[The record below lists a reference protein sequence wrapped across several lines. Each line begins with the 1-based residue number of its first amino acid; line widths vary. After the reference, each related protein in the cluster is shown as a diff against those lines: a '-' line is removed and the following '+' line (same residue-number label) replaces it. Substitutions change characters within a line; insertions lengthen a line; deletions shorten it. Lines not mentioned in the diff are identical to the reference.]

1 MGFGVCGQRIC
12 ELRQIPGEEAAVPRE
27 AAARRRRSGRR
38 RFPAGREA
46 VTPAEAA
53 IPGRKRRFPAGRGG
67 SGRKRRLRGRWLPG
81 RGAMV
86 PGGGSAEAAW
96 PEPGARPEPR
106 ELRVAGAAAA
116 ARVAAGGG
124 RLPAALLPRGL
135 RALELSGCAALRELG
150 PGLAAALPALQTL
163 VLRDDAL
170 GPAGLGAGLGGAMA
184 ALRVLDLSGNAL
196 EALPPALGGADPD
209 PDPGAAPEL
218 PALQSL
224 DLSRNRLRELGP
236 GLAWHAPRLQAL
248 LLAGNLLRE
257 LPGRLLPPGP
267 APRPALPLLARLEAP
282 GNRLARLGADIAA
295 LPALKS
301 LDVAN
306 NELQE
311 LPAALADCPR
321 LKEANFRGNQL
332 KDKRLEKMVNGC
344 QTKSILEYLRAG
356 GRGKGKA
363 ENTREEARKKKR
375 EKQQKK
381 NGGDGEQDEVEEASK
396 LLVKVLHV
404 STPLVIKVSLG
415 VKDVRPFIVCCVL
428 KGVNLKPGNA
438 LKRFLSAQTKLH
450 EDICEKRT
458 AATIATHDLQ
468 LIKGPLIYDVQPPE
482 ELKIT
487 PLGRKEIK
495 AKDLLR
501 QLQLEAEEQR
511 KQKKRQNIS
520 GLHKYLQLLDGK
532 DHYPCLVDAEG
543 VVISFPPITNSEKTK
558 KIAELNRFTSE
569 NKEDS
574 GSDSEPDGLCGP
586 MNSNPNQDA
595 QPTSLPLVVEQVRV
609 VDTDGNLKVLY
620 PSKTDLATVS
630 SLLTVIR

>member
-1 MGFGVCGQRIC
+1 MAAAWP
-12 ELRQIPGEEAAVPRE
+12 ELE
-27 AAARRRRSGRR
+27 AAARERRREL
-38 RFPAGREA
+38 A
-46 VTPAEAA
+46 
-53 IPGRKRRFPAGRGG
+53 
-67 SGRKRRLRGRWLPG
+67 LPG
-81 RGAMV
+81 AAV
-86 PGGGSAEAAW
+86 AE
-96 PEPGARPEPR
+96 
-106 ELRVAGAAAA
+106 
-116 ARVAAGGG
+116 RVAAGGG
-124 RLPAALLPRGL
+124 RLPAELLALPLL
-135 RALELSGCAALRELG
+135 QSLELSGCAALRELG
-150 PGLAAALPALQTL
+150 PGLAAALPALHTL
-163 VLRDDAL
+163 VLSDNAL
-170 GPAGLGAGLGGAMA
+170 GPAGLGAGLGGPLP
-184 ALRVLDLSGNAL
+184 ALRLLDLSGNGL
-196 EALPPALGGADPD
+196 EALPAALGGAAGAEPAAE
-209 PDPGAAPEL
+209 PGG
-218 PALQSL
+218 ALAFPQLRSL
-224 DLSRNRLRELGP
+224 NLSGNRLRELGP
-236 GLAWHAPRLQAL
+236 GLARAAPQLQTLLLSGNRLQAL
-248 LLAGNLLRE
+248 
-257 LPGRLLPPGP
+257 PGGLLPP
-267 APRPALPLLARLEAP
+267 AALPGGPFPLLSRLEAAD
-282 GNRLARLGADIAA
+282 NDVAELGADIAA

-306 NELQE
+306 NQLRE

-344 QTKSILEYLRAG
+344 QTKAILDYLRAG

-363 ENTREEARKKKR
+363 ESAREEARKKKR

-381 NGGDGEQDEVEEASK
+381 DGGDGEQDELEEASK

-404 STPLVIKVSLG
+404 SENPTPLVVKVSPG
-415 VKDVRPFIVCCVL
+415 VRDVRPFIVCCVL

-468 LIKGPLIYDVQPPE
+468 LIKGPLVYDVRPPD

-511 KQKKRQNIS
+511 KQKKRQNVS

-532 DHYPCLVDAEG
+532 DNYPCLVDAEG

-558 KIAELNRFTSE
+558 IRKDTRDLFLEVTSDSSLQICKDVMDMLILKIAELNRFTLE

-574 GSDSEPDGLCGP
+574 GSDNESDALCGP
-586 MNSNPNQDA
+586 VNLNPSQNVQPMNF
-595 QPTSLPLVVEQVRV
+595 PLVVEQVRV

-620 PSKTDLATVS
+620 PSKTDLTTVC

>member
-1 MGFGVCGQRIC
+1 
-12 ELRQIPGEEAAVPRE
+12 LL
-27 AAARRRRSGRR
+27 
-38 RFPAGREA
+38 PA
-46 VTPAEAA
+46 
-53 IPGRKRRFPAGRGG
+53 
-67 SGRKRRLRGRWLPG
+67 LP
-81 RGAMV
+81 
-86 PGGGSAEAAW
+86 
-96 PEPGARPEPR
+96 
-106 ELRVAGAAAA
+106 GAAA
-116 ARVAAGGG
+116 
-124 RLPAALLPRGL
+124 PF
-135 RALELSGCAALRELG
+135 
-150 PGLAAALPALQTL
+150 
-163 VLRDDAL
+163 
-170 GPAGLGAGLGGAMA
+170 
-184 ALRVLDLSGNAL
+184 
-196 EALPPALGGADPD
+196 
-209 PDPGAAPEL
+209 
-218 PALQSL
+218 
-224 DLSRNRLRELGP
+224 
-236 GLAWHAPRLQAL
+236 
-248 LLAGNLLRE
+248 
-257 LPGRLLPPGP
+257 
-267 APRPALPLLARLEAP
+267 PLLSRLEAAD
-282 GNRLARLGADIAA
+282 NEVEELGADIAA

-306 NELQE
+306 NQLRE

-344 QTKSILEYLRAG
+344 QTKAILEYLRAG

-363 ENTREEARKKKR
+363 EGAREEARKKKR

-381 NGGDGEQDEVEEASK
+381 DDGEQDELEEASK

-404 STPLVIKVSLG
+404 SENPAPLVVKASPG

-438 LKRFLSAQTKLH
+438 LKRFLSVQTKLH

-468 LIKGPLIYDVQPPE
+468 LIKGPLIYDVQPPDQ
-482 ELKIT
+482 LKVT

-511 KQKKRQNIS
+511 KQKKRQNVS

-532 DHYPCLVDAEG
+532 DNYPCLVDAEG

-558 KIAELNRFTSE
+558 IRKDTRDLFLEVTSDTSLQMCKDVMDTLILKIAELNRSTLE
-569 NKEDS
+569 NEEDS
-574 GSDSEPDGLCGP
+574 GSDNESDALCGP
-586 MNSNPNQDA
+586 VNLHPGQNAQPMNS
-595 QPTSLPLVVEQVRV
+595 PLVVEQVRV

-620 PSKTDLATVS
+620 PSKTDLTTVS

>member
-1 MGFGVCGQRIC
+1 MAAAWP
-12 ELRQIPGEEAAVPRE
+12 ELE
-27 AAARRRRSGRR
+27 AAARERRR
-38 RFPAGREA
+38 
-46 VTPAEAA
+46 
-53 IPGRKRRFPAGRGG
+53 
-67 SGRKRRLRGRWLPG
+67 
-81 RGAMV
+81 
-86 PGGGSAEAAW
+86 
-96 PEPGARPEPR
+96 
-106 ELRVAGAAAA
+106 ELALGGAAVAE
-116 ARVAAGGG
+116 RVAAGGG
-124 RLPAALLPRGL
+124 RLPAALLALPL
-135 RALELSGCAALRELG
+135 LQSLELSGCAALRELG
-150 PGLAAALPALQTL
+150 PGLAAALPALHTL
-163 VLRDDAL
+163 VLSGNAL
-170 GPAGLGAGLGGAMA
+170 GPAGLGAGLDGPLP
-184 ALRVLDLSGNAL
+184 ALRLLDLSGNGL
-196 EALPPALGGADPD
+196 EALPAALGGTA
-209 PDPGAAPEL
+209 GAEPAGAPAFPQL
-218 PALQSL
+218 RSL
-224 DLSRNRLRELGP
+224 NLSGNRLRELGP
-236 GLAWHAPRLQAL
+236 GLARAAPQLQAL
-248 LLAGNLLRE
+248 LLSGNRLRA
-257 LPGRLLPPGP
+257 LPGGLLPPAAVPGGP
-267 APRPALPLLARLEAP
+267 FPLLSRLEAAD
-282 GNRLARLGADIAA
+282 NEVEELGADIAA

-306 NELQE
+306 NRLRE

-344 QTKSILEYLRAG
+344 QTKAILEYLRAG

-363 ENTREEARKKKR
+363 ESAREEARKKKR

-381 NGGDGEQDEVEEASK
+381 DGGDGEQDELEEASK

-404 STPLVIKVSLG
+404 SENPAPLVVKASPG

-468 LIKGPLIYDVQPPE
+468 LIKGPLIYDVQPPD
-482 ELKIT
+482 ELKIM

-501 QLQLEAEEQR
+501 QLKLEAEEQR
-511 KQKKRQNIS
+511 KQKKRQNVS

-532 DHYPCLVDAEG
+532 DNYPCLVDAEG
-543 VVISFPPITNSEKTK
+543 SVISFPPITNSEKTK
-558 KIAELNRFTSE
+558 IRKDTRDLFLEVTSDTSLQICKDVMDTLILKIAELNRFTLE

-574 GSDSEPDGLCGP
+574 GSDNESDALCGP
-586 MNSNPNQDA
+586 VNLNPSQNVQPMNF
-595 QPTSLPLVVEQVRV
+595 LLVVEQVRV

-620 PSKTDLATVS
+620 PSKTDLTTVS

>member
-1 MGFGVCGQRIC
+1 MAAAWP
-12 ELRQIPGEEAAVPRE
+12 ELE
-27 AAARRRRSGRR
+27 AAARERRR
-38 RFPAGREA
+38 
-46 VTPAEAA
+46 
-53 IPGRKRRFPAGRGG
+53 
-67 SGRKRRLRGRWLPG
+67 
-81 RGAMV
+81 
-86 PGGGSAEAAW
+86 
-96 PEPGARPEPR
+96 
-106 ELRVAGAAAA
+106 ELALAGAAVAE
-116 ARVAAGGG
+116 RVAAGGG
-124 RLPAALLPRGL
+124 RLPAALLALPL
-135 RALELSGCAALRELG
+135 LQSLELSGCAALRELG
-150 PGLAAALPALQTL
+150 PGLAAALPALHTL
-163 VLRDDAL
+163 VLRDNAL
-170 GPAGLGAGLGGAMA
+170 GPAGLGAGLGGPLP
-184 ALRVLDLSGNAL
+184 ALRLLDLSGNGL
-196 EALPPALGGADPD
+196 EALPPALGGTWGAEP
-209 PDPGAAPEL
+209 AAPAAG
-218 PALQSL
+218 PAFPQLRSL
-224 DLSRNRLRELGP
+224 NLSGNRLRELGP
-236 GLAWHAPRLQAL
+236 GLALAAPQLQAL
-248 LLAGNLLRE
+248 LLSGNRLRA
-257 LPGRLLPPGP
+257 LPGGLLPRAAASAGP
-267 APRPALPLLARLEAP
+267 FPLLSRLEAAD
-282 GNRLARLGADIAA
+282 NELAELGADIAA

-306 NELQE
+306 NQLRE

-344 QTKSILEYLRAG
+344 QTKAILEYLRAG

-363 ENTREEARKKKR
+363 ESGREEARKKKR

-381 NGGDGEQDEVEEASK
+381 DVGDGEQDELEEASK

-404 STPLVIKVSLG
+404 SENPAPLVVKVSPG
-415 VKDVRPFIVCCVL
+415 IKDVRAFIVCCVL

-468 LIKGPLIYDVQPPE
+468 LIKGPLTYGVQPPE

-511 KQKKRQNIS
+511 KQKKRQNVS
-520 GLHKYLQLLDGK
+520 GLHRYLQLLDGK
-532 DHYPCLVDAEG
+532 DNYPCLVDAEG

-558 KIAELNRFTSE
+558 IRKDTRDLFLEVTSDTSLQICKDVMDTLILKIAELNRFTLE

-574 GSDSEPDGLCGP
+574 GSDNESDAVGGP
-586 MNSNPNQDA
+586 VNLNHGQSA

-620 PSKTDLATVS
+620 PSKTDLTTVS

>member
-1 MGFGVCGQRIC
+1 MAAAWP
-12 ELRQIPGEEAAVPRE
+12 ELE
-27 AAARRRRSGRR
+27 AAARERRRELALAG
-38 RFPAGREA
+38 PA
-46 VTPAEAA
+46 VAE
-53 IPGRKRRFPAGRGG
+53 
-67 SGRKRRLRGRWLPG
+67 
-81 RGAMV
+81 
-86 PGGGSAEAAW
+86 
-96 PEPGARPEPR
+96 
-106 ELRVAGAAAA
+106 
-116 ARVAAGGG
+116 RVAAGGG
-124 RLPAALLPRGL
+124 RLPAALLALPL
-135 RALELSGCAALRELG
+135 LQSLELSGCAALRELG
-150 PGLAAALPALQTL
+150 PGLAAALPALHTL
-163 VLRDDAL
+163 VLRGNAL
-170 GPAGLGAGLGGAMA
+170 GPAGLGAGLGGPLP
-184 ALRVLDLSGNAL
+184 ALRLLDLSGNGL
-196 EALPPALGGADPD
+196 EALPAALGGAAGPAGAPAADP
-209 PDPGAAPEL
+209 PAAPAFPQL
-218 PALQSL
+218 RSL
-224 DLSRNRLRELGP
+224 NLSANRLRELGP
-236 GLAWHAPRLQAL
+236 GLARAAPQLQAL
-248 LLAGNLLRE
+248 LLSGNRLRA
-257 LPGRLLPPGP
+257 LPGGLLPPAGTPGLPGGP
-267 APRPALPLLARLEAP
+267 FPLLSRLEAAD
-282 GNRLARLGADIAA
+282 NEVAELGPDIAA

-306 NELQE
+306 NQLRE

-344 QTKSILEYLRAG
+344 QTKAILEYLRAG
-356 GRGKGKA
+356 GRGRGKA
-363 ENTREEARKKKR
+363 ESAREEARKKKR

-381 NGGDGEQDEVEEASK
+381 DGGDGEQDELEEASK

-404 STPLVIKVSLG
+404 SENPAPLVVKASPG
-415 VKDVRPFIVCCVL
+415 VRDVRPFIVCCVL

-468 LIKGPLIYDVQPPE
+468 LVKGPLIYDVQPPD
-482 ELKIT
+482 ELKIM

-511 KQKKRQNIS
+511 KQKKRQNVS

-532 DHYPCLVDAEG
+532 DNYPCLVDAEG

-558 KIAELNRFTSE
+558 IRKDTRDLFLEVTSDTSLQICKDVMDTLILKIAELNRFTLE

-574 GSDSEPDGLCGP
+574 GSDNESDALGGP
-586 MNSNPNQDA
+586 VNLNPSQNV
-595 QPTSLPLVVEQVRV
+595 QPTNFPLVVEQVRV

-620 PSKTDLATVS
+620 PSKTDLTTVS